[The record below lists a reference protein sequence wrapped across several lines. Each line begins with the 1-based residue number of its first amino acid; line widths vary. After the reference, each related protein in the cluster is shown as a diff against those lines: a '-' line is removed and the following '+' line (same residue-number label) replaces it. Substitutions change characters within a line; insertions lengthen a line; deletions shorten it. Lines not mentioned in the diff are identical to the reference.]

1 MSDKYEDN
9 FWGQI
14 DILHQKTKRQQISFN
29 YLMDMLS
36 KFQDGCLNFSKN
48 LQSVLSKRHEI
59 IEYHSMTIYDV
70 SEKYVQTYE
79 NFNNQFKDAYNSIK
93 KQIIDPLLKPTNELF
108 NKEKDLYNTYN
119 KYRSQYNNMKL
130 DMEKYR
136 QKYENNMKSCENL
149 IFNSKQMNFLLYAS
163 EDEKRKNA
171 KNAFESIK
179 ATKQIEDKYR
189 ISIDNLNKA
198 RESEIQK
205 QADILQFY
213 KKLDLHF
220 YEKMKSIFGTFLIT
234 VNKMCK
240 AIISS
245 VDFYGKSFQQVSIEK
260 DIIDYISKNRMDT
273 KIQSKSHFIP
283 YVPIAD
289 PTQKIE
295 DTNKLDIYYE
305 VLKELKNYFKDIRT
319 DINMEEEAKRK
330 RLRFLSQR
338 IFKFGNNVA
347 FSAEEKKELLK
358 FFDVPSFRN
367 YFIIVLSKQ
376 RTKGRFKRSEVLV
389 RDLADLLLKI
399 LDLAEKEKDYVSAK
413 NCIILSQ
420 TFYYD
425 GNPQND
431 DKKKKGN
438 DEQKIYL
445 FELIKN
451 NKWLTSLEFWDGLLT
466 FSIEEDIK
474 KNEANAEKQ
483 GISNSENV
491 RKKRFSNV
499 CFSQLL
505 TYTVNMLEFGMDRKS
520 VDSMV
525 EKYSQKYGVTK
536 DLIDTIIASIEMKQQ
551 QLGQITKKEET
562 NTKTDLNKE

>member
-1 MSDKYEDN
+1 
-9 FWGQI
+9 
-14 DILHQKTKRQQISFN
+14 
-29 YLMDMLS
+29 
-36 KFQDGCLNFSKN
+36 
-48 LQSVLSKRHEI
+48 
-59 IEYHSMTIYDV
+59 
-70 SEKYVQTYE
+70 
-79 NFNNQFKDAYNSIK
+79 
-93 KQIIDPLLKPTNELF
+93 
-108 NKEKDLYNTYN
+108 
-119 KYRSQYNNMKL
+119 MKL

-347 FSAEEKKELLK
+347 FSAEEK
-358 FFDVPSFRN
+358 
-367 YFIIVLSKQ
+367 
-376 RTKGRFKRSEVLV
+376 
-389 RDLADLLLKI
+389 
-399 LDLAEKEKDYVSAK
+399 
-413 NCIILSQ
+413 
-420 TFYYD
+420 
-425 GNPQND
+425 
-431 DKKKKGN
+431 
-438 DEQKIYL
+438 
-445 FELIKN
+445 
-451 NKWLTSLEFWDGLLT
+451 
-466 FSIEEDIK
+466 
-474 KNEANAEKQ
+474 
-483 GISNSENV
+483 
-491 RKKRFSNV
+491 
-499 CFSQLL
+499 
-505 TYTVNMLEFGMDRKS
+505 
-520 VDSMV
+520 
-525 EKYSQKYGVTK
+525 
-536 DLIDTIIASIEMKQQ
+536 
-551 QLGQITKKEET
+551 
-562 NTKTDLNKE
+562 